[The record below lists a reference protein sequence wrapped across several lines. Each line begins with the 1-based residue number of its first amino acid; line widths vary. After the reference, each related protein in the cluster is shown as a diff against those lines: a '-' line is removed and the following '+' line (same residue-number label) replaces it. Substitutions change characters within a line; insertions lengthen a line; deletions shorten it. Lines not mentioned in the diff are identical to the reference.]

1 MLLPILIA
9 FAVVSPSHGVWA
21 DQGGAKKNNTPVQA
35 GLPPYFGPRKR
46 AIVAGIDVKVQ
57 AVTTTV
63 PTPSGNTSVISL
75 DLQQPTEFGTGLTD
89 MLVTALVESKRFVV
103 LERQNLEEITR
114 ERALNEDPSKPVKT
128 LGAQVIIRGAVTE
141 LSFKRSGGG
150 ANLVSEVLD
159 GTVVRSV
166 ATVALDLKIVD
177 VESGRVLDSVRAEGR
192 VGSSLTAL
200 NLKKDDIKFGVASF
214 ENGPLGRAVRSAI
227 NDGIRKICERTEKIP
242 WQARVAAVIDE
253 DDGKKLYLN
262 TGVGSGLQEGDLLEV
277 TRLGEEIRDP
287 DTQVLIGRTKGKRI
301 GRCRVVALEEAMT
314 IAVPID
320 GTDFQREDVVRFVE
334 RKGA

>member
-1 MLLPILIA
+1 MLLPFICVL
-9 FAVVSPSHGVWA
+9 AVLTPSPGPA
-21 DQGGAKKNNTPVQA
+21 EQKERKKNDKPPQVS
-35 GLPPYFGPRKR
+35 LPPYFGPRKR

-89 MLVTALVESKRFVV
+89 MLVTALVDSKRFVV
-103 LERQNLEEITR
+103 LERQNLEDVNR
-114 ERALNEDPSKPVKT
+114 ERALNDDPAKAGKT

-150 ANLVSEVLD
+150 ANLVSEVID

-166 ATVALDLKIVD
+166 ATVAIDLKIVD
-177 VESGRVLDSVRAEGR
+177 VESGRVLDAVRAEGR

-200 NLKKDDIKFGVASF
+200 NLKKDDLKFGVASF

-242 WQARVAAVIDE
+242 WQARVAAVIQD
-253 DDGKKLYLN
+253 DDGTKVYLN
-262 TGVGSGLQEGDLLEV
+262 MGQDSGLQAGDVLEV

-287 DTQVLIGRTKGKRI
+287 ETQLVIGRTKGKRV
-301 GRCRVVALEEAMT
+301 GRCRVLSLEEGVT
-314 IAVPID
+314 ITVPIE
-320 GTDFQREDVVRFVE
+320 GSDFQREDVVRFVE